1 MPAEPPYRDEQPTR
15 AVPRTGGRPTAV
27 RRPSAPAGEGTRA
40 VPVTPEHTEPVR
52 PVRSTPATPQGAG
65 QNATTYGRPA
75 LRRPT
80 DRPAGQQQRLAPPR
94 PPGRPS
100 AAVATAHAGD
110 AGGRD
115 AGSAEPPTAPPA
127 PPRTPGRRPSS
138 RRRRRR
144 LAAVVVLVLV
154 CLVVY
159 PLALGWKGW
168 SSVHHVAAA
177 SAGARPADTPGT
189 TYLIV
194 GSDSRAGMSAQ
205 ELSDLSAGG
214 TDGMGQRTDTIM
226 LMHVPAGGGPVA
238 LISVPRDSYVPI
250 PGHGRNKIN
259 AAFSL
264 GGPQLLTQTLEDV
277 SGLRIDHYVETG
289 FGGFAKIVDAV
300 GGVQMCP
307 AVAVDD
313 VRAGLRIAA
322 GCQRMDGRTALGYA
336 RYRYSD
342 PLGDL
347 GRANRQRALL
357 AAIVSKAASPGV
369 LLNPF
374 DAFPL
379 ASSGGSAITVDDG
392 SNPLALVTFLKGM
405 RAAAGSDGISM
416 TVPVGNPAL
425 PTASG
430 TAVKWDSTKALQ
442 MFADLKSDDTAALKS
457 LLPA

>member
-1 MPAEPPYRDEQPTR
+1 
-15 AVPRTGGRPTAV
+15 
-27 RRPSAPAGEGTRA
+27 
-40 VPVTPEHTEPVR
+40 
-52 PVRSTPATPQGAG
+52 
-65 QNATTYGRPA
+65 
-75 LRRPT
+75 
-80 DRPAGQQQRLAPPR
+80 
-94 PPGRPS
+94 
-100 AAVATAHAGD
+100 
-110 AGGRD
+110 
-115 AGSAEPPTAPPA
+115 
-127 PPRTPGRRPSS
+127 
-138 RRRRRR
+138 
-144 LAAVVVLVLV
+144 VLVLV
-154 CLVVY
+154 CLVAY

-168 SSVHHVAAA
+168 SSVQHVAAA

-194 GSDSRAGMSAQ
+194 GSDSRAGMTAE

-313 VRAGLRIAA
+313 VRAGLKIAA
-322 GCQRMDGRTALGYA
+322 GCQQMDGRTALGYA

-357 AAIVSKAASPGV
+357 AAIVTRAASPAV

-379 ASSGGSAITVDDG
+379 ATSGGSAITVDDG
-392 SNPLALVTFLKGM
+392 SSPLALVTFLRGM
-405 RAAAGSDGISM
+405 RAAAGADGISM
-416 TVPVGNPAL
+416 TVPVSNPAL
-425 PTASG
+425 PTSSG

-442 MFADLKSDDTAALKS
+442 MFADLKGDDTAALKS
-457 LLPA
+457 LLPV